1 MGLASTVP
9 WVWPMSPASGCT
21 SLGWRHVSRSIYS
34 LRFSPRCPRRALEDP
49 VAGKFKMRK
58 KPDQVTVSG
67 EHLSPPACPTTRV
80 IKQELSRA
88 LAASRIPCS
97 GQKPAMSSSCSSV
110 RCGERGRKG
119 SGSGWVEQVP
129 ESQLG
134 SYYSPIQT
142 R

>member
-1 MGLASTVP
+1 M
-9 WVWPMSPASGCT
+9 
-21 SLGWRHVSRSIYS
+21 
-34 LRFSPRCPRRALEDP
+34 
-49 VAGKFKMRK
+49 AGKFKMRK